1 MVASEIKDLKNG
13 AIVNLGSN
21 ARSMV
26 LEVALDGANSAQVQ
40 ISHDKTTWHNLG
52 TAISADGLLSYDDS
66 NEHFLQY
73 VKIVV
78 DESNGAAMGA
88 NGKLNLYLGRSK

>member
-1 MVASEIKDLKNG
+1 MVASEIRDLKNG
-13 AIVNLGSN
+13 VIVNLGSN

-52 TAISADGLLSYDDS
+52 TAITADGLLSYDDTS
-66 NEHFLQY
+66 EHFLQY
-73 VKIVV
+73 VKIDVT
-78 DESNGAAMGA
+78 GTMGG
-88 NGKLNLYLGRSK
+88 NGKLNLFFGRSK